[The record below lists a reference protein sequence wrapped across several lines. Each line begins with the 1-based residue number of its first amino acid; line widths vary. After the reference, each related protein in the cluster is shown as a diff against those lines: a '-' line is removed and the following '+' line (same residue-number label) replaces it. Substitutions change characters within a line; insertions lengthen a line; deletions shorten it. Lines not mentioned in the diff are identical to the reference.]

1 MICKCKE
8 QIRHNYHP
16 PEVGWRVHGNPII
29 ATFVEEVG
37 NLRITHTH
45 THRHRSVLARLAE
58 ATSGC
63 TFRCVSVWFAC
74 VQGHGTESI
83 AVGAGGHGIARAS
96 NVQLRNEI
104 LQRRCGCSRLLYCML
119 QHARFSC
126 KVVHGAPTMLP
137 RHVMATWGDDIVED
151 VATHLKSVQL
161 AGPVRLS
168 KLTHVCRTSTPTRFG
183 VAILSGWACFGNLP
197 VSPSNRPSG
206 LQHRRQ

>member
-1 MICKCKE
+1 MCDYAIQTNICLYRHHRFQTCSTCCGHSYLFVALGNIDFKHVRRVAGTRSFCLTYQHKE
-8 QIRHNYHP
+8 HVRGDYIP
-16 PEVGWRVHGNPII
+16 PSSGWRVFGEPILS
-29 ATFVEEVG
+29 TFAEEDG
-37 NLRITHTH
+37 NLRSTHTYLH
-45 THRHRSVLARLAE
+45 LSLMARLAE

-126 KVVHGAPTMLP
+126 KVCKVVHGAPTMLP
-137 RHVMATWGDDIVED
+137 RHVMAAWG
-151 VATHLKSVQL
+151 T
-161 AGPVRLS
+161 
-168 KLTHVCRTSTPTRFG
+168 
-183 VAILSGWACFGNLP
+183 IL
-197 VSPSNRPSG
+197 
-206 LQHRRQ
+206 